1 MAGARGGGH
10 GFVIMMQYWALGF
23 VIAQLLQMAE
33 SQGGLQVGFYDQS
46 CPLAEQIVRTVVERG
61 VLQDHGNA
69 PGLIRLHFHDC
80 FVQGCDGS
88 VLLDGA
94 KSEKTASPN
103 FSLRG
108 FEVVDSAKAEL
119 EKQCPG
125 VVSCADLLAFAARDS
140 IELTG
145 GKRWEVPAG
154 RRDGNVS
161 DNAEAEA
168 MLPSPSLD
176 VHQLTDSFTRKGL
189 SQNDMITL
197 SGAHTIGRI
206 HCSTVVA
213 RLYPTTDP
221 NLDADLAVQLKTL
234 CPEVGGNS
242 SSTFNLDPTTP
253 ELFDNMYYSNLFGG
267 KGVLQSDQILFES
280 WSTKLP
286 TMFNVLSTTSFTSSF
301 ADSML
306 TMSQIEVKT
315 GADGEIRRHCR
326 VVNPVIAASSPAS
339 PPV

>member
-1 MAGARGGGH
+1 MESAAGRT
-10 GFVIMMQYWALGF
+10 QRALAVWL
-23 VIAQLLQMAE
+23 VIAQLLQIVAA
-33 SQGGLQVGFYDQS
+33 QDLQVDFYGGT
-46 CPLAEQIVRTVVERG
+46 CPSAEKIVRDAVEAA
-61 VLQDHGNA
+61 VAKDHGNA

-80 FVQGCDGS
+80 FVRGCDAS
-88 VLLDGA
+88 VLLDGP
-94 KSEKTASPN
+94 KSEKVASPN

-108 FEVVDSAKAEL
+108 FEVVDAAKAEL

-125 VVSCADLLAFAARDS
+125 IVSCADILAFAARDS

-161 DNAEAEA
+161 INAEAEA
-168 MLPSPSLD
+168 MLPSPQLN
-176 VHQLTDSFTRKGL
+176 VQQLTDSFTRKGL
-189 SQNDMITL
+189 SQSDMITL

-213 RLYPTTDP
+213 RLYPETDP
-221 NLDADLAVQLKTL
+221 SLDEDLAVQLKTL
-234 CPEVGGNS
+234 CPQVGGSS

-253 ELFDNMYYSNLFGG
+253 ELFDNMYYSNLFSG

-315 GADGEIRRHCR
+315 GSEGEIRRNCR
-326 VVNPVIAASSPAS
+326 AVNPVVEAPA
-339 PPV
+339 PL